1 MEWGTTT
8 LSLISLA
15 AFLAVFGLGVLVG
28 WLLHGDAKEEMA
40 VTLAKDIREKKSQL
54 ALLTL
59 RELVDVVTVIPWQ
72 DDHEAVEKS
81 VERAAK
87 IINRLRLLQEEN
99 NKS

>member
-1 MEWGTTT
+1 MEWRITTV
-8 LSLISLA
+8 LISA
-15 AFLAVFGLGVLVG
+15 VVAFLSVFGLGMLVG
-28 WLLHGDAKEEMA
+28 WLLRGDTKEEMA
-40 VTLAKDIREKKSQL
+40 ATLAEDIREKKSQL

-99 NKS
+99 QK

>member
-1 MEWGTTT
+1 MEWTIVLVAL
-8 LSLISLA
+8 LSM
-15 AFLAVFGLGVLVG
+15 FGLGVLVG
-28 WLLHGDAKEEMA
+28 WLLRGDTKSETS
-40 VTLAKDIREKKSQL
+40 VTLAADIREKKSQL

-72 DDHEAVEKS
+72 DNHEDVEHS

-99 NKS
+99 QK

>member
-1 MEWGTTT
+1 MQWQTIAVLIEVGTL
-8 LSLISLA
+8 LSM
-15 AFLAVFGLGVLVG
+15 FGLGVLVG
-28 WLLHGDAKEEMA
+28 WLLRGDTKLEISAA
-40 VTLAKDIREKKSQL
+40 LAKDIREKKAQL
-54 ALLTL
+54 AILTL